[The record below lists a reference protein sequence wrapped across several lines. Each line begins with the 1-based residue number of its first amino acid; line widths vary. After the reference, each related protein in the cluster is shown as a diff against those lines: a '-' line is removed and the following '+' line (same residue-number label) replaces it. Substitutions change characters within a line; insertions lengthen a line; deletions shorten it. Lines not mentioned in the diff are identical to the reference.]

1 MCNNQFN
8 TKSSV
13 ESVLEK
19 DNIELIKQNDDDIV
33 RVNQVNEIITFMEN
47 SPETNFSVSW
57 VKITFGKYFVMLRQD
72 WFFIVIDKDDG
83 SFVIN
88 EFWKITETVIGF
100 WEKNWPKVFRNI
112 ENNKINNTL
121 TEKKSKRYVNYILDE
136 IINHIKNL

>member
-57 VKITFGKYFVMLRQD
+57 VKITFGKYFVMLR
-72 WFFIVIDKDDG
+72 
-83 SFVIN
+83 
-88 EFWKITETVIGF
+88 
-100 WEKNWPKVFRNI
+100 
-112 ENNKINNTL
+112 
-121 TEKKSKRYVNYILDE
+121 
-136 IINHIKNL
+136 